1 MARALAWVVQPVPL
15 ARVAA
20 FRAVIYAFII
30 WDVLYSFN
38 DVIPHSYIP
47 ELYQPTLLARL
58 ILLPTL
64 STLVSRALL
73 VAIIGFCLL
82 AIAGR
87 LQRLAGWGVMVTFW
101 VWALN
106 SQGFSY
112 VQHDHMALMVTTL
125 VLPTIGVAR
134 YRDATLSESAGWA
147 FRCVQVATVLT
158 YFGSVFSKWAR
169 SGSVI
174 TWANSSVFTWAIT
187 RRGSGLARWTLEYP
201 MLLRAGQW
209 GLIAIETFSPVV
221 LFLRG
226 KWLYLAISVF
236 FAFHLATFA
245 ALGIH
250 FLPTVVC
257 WFAFFP
263 LEKVT
268 ERVVQLRRS
277 PSPRGI
283 PIGG

>member
-1 MARALAWVVQPVPL
+1 
-15 ARVAA
+15 
-20 FRAVIYAFII
+20 
-30 WDVLYSFN
+30 
-38 DVIPHSYIP
+38 
-47 ELYQPTLLARL
+47 
-58 ILLPTL
+58 
-64 STLVSRALL
+64 
-73 VAIIGFCLL
+73 
-82 AIAGR
+82 
-87 LQRLAGWGVMVTFW
+87 
-101 VWALN
+101 
-106 SQGFSY
+106 
-112 VQHDHMALMVTTL
+112 
-125 VLPTIGVAR
+125 
-134 YRDATLSESAGWA
+134 
-147 FRCVQVATVLT
+147 
-158 YFGSVFSKWAR
+158 
-169 SGSVI
+169 
-174 TWANSSVFTWAIT
+174 
-187 RRGSGLARWTLEYP
+187 